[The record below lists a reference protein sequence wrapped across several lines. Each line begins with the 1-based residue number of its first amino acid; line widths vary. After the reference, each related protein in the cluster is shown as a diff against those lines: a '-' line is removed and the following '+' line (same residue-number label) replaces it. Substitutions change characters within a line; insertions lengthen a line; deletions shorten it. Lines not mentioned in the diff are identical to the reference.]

1 MRKRSFRAGSPT
13 SSREGTRMKPER
25 IGQRAD
31 DEWKKI
37 LAVMVIACLAT
48 AGLIAGL
55 VTIASLLGA

>member
-1 MRKRSFRAGSPT
+1 MRR
-13 SSREGTRMKPER
+13 PER

-48 AGLIAGL
+48 AGFIAGL
-55 VTIASLLGA
+55 VAIASLLGA